1 MLRFIVAR
9 FLATIPV
16 LIGVSLVVFLTM
28 KIIPGDAAEV
38 LAGPQATKEQVELI
52 RQSLGLNRPLHVQ
65 YVTWLSRAVR
75 GDLGRSI
82 QLAAPVTE
90 MVLDRLKNTL
100 VLALASALLAVAIGV
115 PVGILSATHQSSFV
129 DRASVVLALFGN
141 SMPTFW
147 LGLVLILILSLHF
160 RLFPSNGMYSLRG
173 PAGIPDLLW
182 HLTLPALTLCDVP
195 AAVLARL
202 TRSSLLDALNDDH
215 VRTARAKGLTEPRVV
230 VHHALRNALLP
241 VVTLMGI
248 QVGYLLGGSI
258 LVETVFSWPGLGLQ
272 LYDAIGA
279 RDLPL
284 VQGGVLLVATVF
296 VFINLFVDV
305 LYAVLDPRIRYGA

>member
-1 MLRFIVAR
+1 MLRFVVAR
-9 FLATIPV
+9 TLAAIPV
-16 LIGVSLVVFLTM
+16 LLGVSLVVFLTM
-28 KIIPGDAAEV
+28 KMIPGDAAAV
-38 LAGPQATKEQVELI
+38 LAGPQATRDQVELI

-65 YVTWLSRAVR
+65 YAAWLGRAAQ

-90 MVLDRLKNTL
+90 MVLDRFRNTL
-100 VLALASALLAVAIGV
+100 LLALASALLAIAIGV
-115 PVGILSATHQSSFV
+115 PVGIFSATRRASFA

-147 LGLVLILILSLHF
+147 LGLVFILIFSLHF
-160 RLFPSNGMYSLRG
+160 RWFPSNGMYSLRG
-173 PAGIPDLLW
+173 PAGLADLLW
-182 HLTLPALTLCDVP
+182 HLTLPALTLCYVP

-202 TRSSLLDALNDDH
+202 TRSSLLETLHDDYI
-215 VRTARAKGLTEPRVV
+215 RTARAKGLKEARVV
-230 VHHALRNALLP
+230 VRHALGNALLP

-248 QVGYLLGGSI
+248 QMGYLLGGSI

-284 VQGGVLLVATVF
+284 VQGGVLLVANVF
-296 VFINLFVDV
+296 VLLNLCVDV
-305 LYAVLDPRIRYGA
+305 LYAVVDPRIRYGM

>member
-1 MLRFIVAR
+1 VLRFVVAR
-9 FLATIPV
+9 CLATIPV

-28 KIIPGDAAEV
+28 KLIPGDAAEV
-38 LAGPQATKEQVELI
+38 LAGPQATRDQVELI
-52 RQSLGLNRPLHVQ
+52 RQSLGLNRPLYVQ
-65 YVTWLSRAVR
+65 YVTWLSRAMR

-90 MVLDRLKNTL
+90 MVRDRLKNTL
-100 VLALASALLAVAIGV
+100 VLALASALLSVAIAV

-129 DRASVVLALFGN
+129 DRASVVVALFGN

-147 LGLVLILILSLHF
+147 LGLVFILILSLHF

-173 PAGIPDLLW
+173 PAGFPDLLW
-182 HLTLPALTLCDVP
+182 HLTLPALTLCNVP

-202 TRSSLLDALNDDH
+202 TRSSLLEALNDDH
-215 VRTARAKGLTEPRVV
+215 VRTARAKGLTEARVV
-230 VHHALRNALLP
+230 VRHALGNALLP
-241 VVTLMGI
+241 VVTLMGM

-284 VQGGVLLVATVF
+284 VQGGVLLVGTVF

>member
-1 MLRFIVAR
+1 VLRFVVAR
-9 FLATIPV
+9 CLATIPV
-16 LIGVSLVVFLTM
+16 LIGVSMVVFFTM

-52 RQSLGLNRPLHVQ
+52 RQSLGLNRPLYVQ
-65 YVTWLSRAVR
+65 YVTWLSRAAR

-90 MVLDRLKNTL
+90 MVRDRLKNTL
-100 VLALASALLAVAIGV
+100 VLALASGLLAVAIAV
-115 PVGILSATHQSSFV
+115 PVGILSATHQSSLV
-129 DRASVVLALFGN
+129 DRASVVVALFGN

-147 LGLVLILILSLHF
+147 LGLVFILILSLHF

-182 HLTLPALTLCDVP
+182 HLALPALTLCNVP

-202 TRSSLLDALNDDH
+202 TRSSLLEALNDDH
-215 VRTARAKGLTEPRVV
+215 VRTARAKGLTEARVV
-230 VHHALRNALLP
+230 VRHALGNALLP
-241 VVTLMGI
+241 VVTLMGM

>member
-1 MLRFIVAR
+1 MLRFGLTR

-28 KIIPGDAAEV
+28 KLIPGDAAEV

-52 RQSLGLNRPLHVQ
+52 RQSLGLNRPLYVQ
-65 YVTWLSRAVR
+65 YVAWLHRAAR
-75 GDLGRSI
+75 GKLGRSI
-82 QLAAPVTE
+82 QMDAPVTE
-90 MVLDRLKNTL
+90 MVLNRLKNTL

-115 PVGILSATHQSSFV
+115 PAGIFSATHKSSLV
-129 DRASVVLALFGN
+129 DRASVVVALFGN

-147 LGLVLILILSLHF
+147 LGLVFILTLSLHF

-182 HLTLPALTLCDVP
+182 HLTLPALTLCGVP

-202 TRSSLLDALNDDH
+202 TRSSLLETLTDDY
-215 VRTARAKGLTEPRVV
+215 VRTARAKGLTEARVV
-230 VHHALRNALLP
+230 VRHALGNALLP

-248 QVGYLLGGSI
+248 QMGYLLGGSI

-296 VFINLFVDV
+296 VLINLFVDV